1 MVVHSEKNSALA
13 LMDGAPG
20 RGDNKDRGAIMKS
33 FFLRFAK
40 DESGATAIEY
50 GFIVLLISMV
60 VIVSSEAIGNWLN
73 PTINNVAND
82 LSS

>member
-1 MVVHSEKNSALA
+1 
-13 LMDGAPG
+13 
-20 RGDNKDRGAIMKS
+20 MKS

>member
-1 MVVHSEKNSALA
+1 
-13 LMDGAPG
+13 
-20 RGDNKDRGAIMKS
+20 MKR
-33 FFLRFAK
+33 FFSRFSK

-50 GFIVLLISMV
+50 SLVVLLISMV

-73 PTINNVAND
+73 PTINNIAND